1 MAKHVVGLLL
11 MITCLGVS
19 VATAQNLEY
28 GINGFST
35 TYFGELNNATTFLNN
50 VRYGGGVHARKHLND
65 WWSLRGDVNWA
76 RIAGSDNLPGNI
88 TNQRNLS
95 FRSNIVEFTGVLEY
109 RFREI
114 GHRRNDFKM
123 TPYLFGGV
131 NLFRFNP
138 QAEYRNTW
146 YDLKPLSTEGQGMLE
161 YPESTPYA
169 LTQLGIPF
177 GAGLRWA
184 LNRYWR
190 LSLEAG
196 YRFIYTDFIDDV
208 SGLYVNSDVLS
219 ANRGP
224 MAAILADRRSE
235 LGPNVPPAIEG
246 TFRGTP
252 RERDSFMYFGFSLS
266 YVVYRKTCPR
276 WK

>member
-1 MAKHVVGLLL
+1 MTKYLAGVLLV
-11 MITCLGVS
+11 CFS
-19 VATAQNLEY
+19 FFEAAAQRVEY
-28 GINGFST
+28 GVNGFGT
-35 TYFGELNNATTFLNN
+35 TYFGELNNSSTFLNN
-50 VRYGGGVHARKHLND
+50 IRYGGGVHVRRHLNP

-76 RIAGSDNLPGNI
+76 RIAGTDNLPGLI

-95 FRSNIVEFTGVLEY
+95 FRSDVVEFTGVLEY

-123 TPYLFGGV
+123 TPYLFGGI

-138 QAEYRNTW
+138 KAEYLNEW
-146 YDLKPLSTEGQGMLE
+146 YDLKPLSTEGQGLLE
-161 YPESTPYA
+161 YPESVPYS
-169 LTQLGIPF
+169 LTQLGIPV
-177 GAGLRWA
+177 GAGLRFA

-190 LSLEAG
+190 LSFEAG
-196 YRFIYTDFIDDV
+196 YRYTNTDHLDDV
-208 SGLYVNSDVLS
+208 SGLYVNADVLR

-224 MAAILADRRSE
+224 LAANLADRRGE
-235 LGPNVPPAIEG
+235 LGPNVAPATAG
-246 TFRGTP
+246 TFRGAP
-252 RERDSFMYFGFSLS
+252 RELDAFMYVGFSLS

>member
-1 MAKHVVGLLL
+1 MAKHVMGMLLVCFC
-11 MITCLGVS
+11 IS
-19 VATAQNLEY
+19 ASYAQKLEY
-28 GINGFST
+28 GINGFGT
-35 TYFGELNNATTFLNN
+35 TYFGELNNTTTFANN
-50 VRYGGGVHARKHLND
+50 IRYGGGVHARRHLSP

-76 RIAGSDNLPGNI
+76 RVAGSDNLPGTI
-88 TNQRNLS
+88 TNPRNLS
-95 FRSNIVEFTGVLEY
+95 FRSNIIEFTGVLEY

-114 GHRRNDFKM
+114 GHRRNDYKM
-123 TPYLFGGV
+123 TPYLFGGI

-138 QAEYRNTW
+138 QAEYRNEW
-146 YDLKPLSTEGQGMLE
+146 YDLKPLSTEGQGLLE

-190 LSLEAG
+190 FSLEAG
-196 YRFIYTDFIDDV
+196 YRFIYTDHLDDV
-208 SGLYVNSDVLS
+208 SGLYINSDILR

-224 MAAILADRRSE
+224 LAAILADRRGE
-235 LGPNVPPAIEG
+235 LGTAFAPAQPG
-246 TFRGTP
+246 TFRGAP

>member
-1 MAKHVVGLLL
+1 MAKHVMGLLL
-11 MITCLGVS
+11 LCLGI
-19 VATAQNLEY
+19 TAASAQKLEY
-28 GINGFST
+28 GINGFATS
-35 TYFGELNNATTFLNN
+35 YFGELNNSITFANN
-50 VRYGGGVHARKHLND
+50 IRYGGGVHARRHLNP

-76 RIAGSDNLPGNI
+76 RVAGSDNRPDFVTTL
-88 TNQRNLS
+88 RNLS
-95 FRSNIVEFTGVLEY
+95 FRSNIVEFTGVFEY

-114 GHRRNDFKM
+114 GHRRNDYKM

-138 QAEYRNTW
+138 QAEYQGEW
-146 YDLKPLSTEGQGMLE
+146 YDLKPLSTEGQGLLE

-177 GAGLRWA
+177 GAGLRWS

-196 YRFIYTDFIDDV
+196 YRFIYTDHLDDV
-208 SGLYVNSDVLS
+208 SGFYVNSDILR

-224 MAAILADRRSE
+224 LAAILADRGRE
-235 LGPNVPPAIEG
+235 LGPGVPPNAPG
-246 TFRGTP
+246 TFRGEP
-252 RERDSFMYFGFSLS
+252 RERDSFIYVGFSLS

>member
-1 MAKHVVGLLL
+1 MAKHVMGLLL
-11 MITCLGVS
+11 LCFGLSM
-19 VATAQNLEY
+19 ANAQKLEY
-28 GINGFST
+28 GINGFGT
-35 TYFGELNNATTFLNN
+35 TYFGELNNSTTFANN
-50 VRYGGGVHARKHLND
+50 IRYGGGVHARRHLNT

-76 RIAGSDNLPGNI
+76 RIAGADNLAGAV
-88 TNQRNLS
+88 TNPRNLS

-138 QAEYRNTW
+138 QAEFRNEW
-146 YDLKPLSTEGQGMLE
+146 YDLKPLSTEGQGLLE

-177 GAGLRWA
+177 GAGLRFA

-196 YRFIYTDFIDDV
+196 YRFINTDHLDDV
-208 SGLYVNSDVLS
+208 SGLYVNNDILR

-224 MAAILADRRSE
+224 MAAALADRRGE
-235 LGPNVPPAIEG
+235 LGAGVAPAQPG
-246 TFRGTP
+246 TFRGAP
-252 RERDSFMYFGFSLS
+252 RERDAFMYVGFSLS